1 MTEGVTDEQAI
12 AVLVAILRRTKPAKV
27 FGVELDGGARIPIAI
42 STGKAAR
49 YRHTAAMIFSRLNEW
64 ERVDLCNGRGELIE
78 SWKPPTSGATED
90 AAADLAT
97 QFAGDGAGAPRM
109 TADERVLAF
118 ASAVMSI
125 VQRAVD
131 HAVDRQNASM
141 RVANE
146 GLALLLKSQAERL
159 AVVEKQQ
166 TGMLKLA
173 YDAVRVSAYHEGRA
187 ELGRELHALQS
198 RARGQDGEPVD
209 AMAEELMRRALGLG
223 AGTNGP
229 TNGAADHKKP
239 DVSDL

>member
-12 AVLVAILRRTKPAKV
+12 SVVVAILRRTKPAKV
-27 FGVELDGGARIPIAI
+27 FGVELDGGARVPIAI
-42 STGKAAR
+42 STGKGAR
-49 YRHTAAMIFSRLNEW
+49 YRHTASMIFARLNEW
-64 ERVDLCNGRGELIE
+64 ERIDLCNVRGELIE
-78 SWKPPTSGATED
+78 SWKPPTLGANED
-90 AAADLAT
+90 AAADLAAT
-97 QFAGDGAGAPRM
+97 FAAEGPRLS
-109 TADERVLAF
+109 ADERVLAF
-118 ASAVMSI
+118 AQSVMGM

-187 ELGRELHALQS
+187 ELGRELHALQA
-198 RARGQDGEPVD
+198 RAQGQQGEPVD

-223 AGTNGP
+223 AGPAP
-229 TNGAADHKKP
+229 TNGAHQPNPKRP
-239 DVSDL
+239 DASDL